1 MSAELIDPRGPRFG
15 AAITSALSLTAFGI
29 AVSVPDGFFTA
40 YPLIVLLA
48 LLFSW
53 SVFSPK
59 THPYGLIF
67 KKLVRPRLAAPSEL
81 EDARPPQF
89 AQKVGLGFALLG
101 LVGYWFAPVLVA
113 VSAGFIFFAAFLN
126 AFFNFCLGCQMY
138 LGLKRFG
145 VIR

>member
-15 AAITSALSLTAFGI
+15 AGITSALSLTAFGI
-29 AVSVPDGFFTA
+29 ALSINYFSA
-40 YPLIVLLA
+40 YPLIVILA

-59 THPYGLIF
+59 THPYALIF
-67 KKLVRPRLAAPSEL
+67 KNLVRPRLSAPSEL

-101 LVGYWFAPVLVA
+101 LVGFWFAPVLVA
-113 VSAGFIFFAAFLN
+113 ISAGFIFFAAFLN

>member
-15 AAITSALSLTAFGI
+15 AAITSAISLTAFGI
-29 AVSVPDGFFTA
+29 AVTATNGFATA

-48 LLFSW
+48 VLFSW

-81 EDARPPQF
+81 EDSRPPQF

-101 LVGYWFAPVLVA
+101 LVGFWFAPVLVA

-126 AFFNFCLGCQMY
+126 AFFNFCLGC
-138 LGLKRFG
+138 
-145 VIR
+145 